1 MYRAL
6 IDLAEADARR
16 LADAIA
22 DVEELG
28 FPPAAAVE
36 LGPGRWQAEITF
48 FEAPDEAALRR
59 YVYDLL
65 GHQADQ
71 KIEQLPEVDWV
82 AESLKGLAPVS
93 AGRFFVHGS
102 HDRHR
107 VPPGRVAL
115 EIEAAEAFGT
125 GHHGTTA
132 GCLEAIDRLLKKR
145 QFFRPLDLGTG
156 TGVLAFALAKA
167 QRVPVL
173 ATDNDPVA
181 TRTCRRNA
189 VNNGV
194 RTLIRAETAE
204 GFDHP
209 AIRTRAPFDLIV
221 ANILAGPLVALAG
234 PLTANLAAGGGVVL
248 SGLLREQEARVAAA
262 YANRGLRLDFRVRK
276 GEWSV
281 LVFRRGR

>member
-1 MYRAL
+1 MYRVL
-6 IDLAEADARR
+6 IELAEAEARR

-48 FEAPDEAALRR
+48 FAAPDEAALQQF
-59 YVYDLL
+59 VC
-65 GHQADQ
+65 DQ
-71 KIEQLPEVDWV
+71 FGRNTELQIERLPEIDWV

-107 VPPGRVAL
+107 VPAGRIAL

-132 GCLEAIDRLLKKR
+132 GCLEAIDRLLKR
-145 QFFRPLDLGTG
+145 QRYARPLDLGTG

-167 QRVPVL
+167 LRVPVL

-181 TRTCRRNA
+181 TRTCRQNA
-189 VNNGV
+189 VDNGV

-209 AIRTRAPFDLIV
+209 AIRARAPFDLIV

-234 PLTANLAAGGGVVL
+234 PLVSSLQAGATVVL
-248 SGLLREQEARVAAA
+248 SGLLREQESRVAAA
-262 YANRGLRLDFRVRK
+262 YANRGLKLDFRVRK

-281 LVFRRGR
+281 LVFRSGR